1 MNVFDSPDFDHHE
14 TVAFFDDKA
23 SGLKAIIAIHSTA
36 LGPACGGTRMYPYA
50 TPDAALT
57 DVLRLSRG
65 MSYKNAI
72 ADLPLGGGKAVI
84 LGNPATDKSDAKFAA
99 FARAINTLGGRYVT
113 AMDVGILPP
122 DMPVIARG
130 TKFIAGYDQP
140 GKAGG
145 DSGPATALGVFA
157 GLKAAV
163 KHRLGTDT
171 TKGLRVAIQGLG
183 KVGMGV
189 ARRLHE
195 EGARL
200 IVADTN
206 LNAVA
211 QGGRDARQPLPSRRR
226 TQIVTVECDILSP
239 NALGAILNDQSI
251 PRLSA
256 KVIAGGAN
264 NQLARDHHGAMLRDR
279 DILYAPD
286 YVINGGGIIR
296 VAAQIENWSDA
307 EVQRRVLGI
316 ADTLSAIFTRAD
328 AKDGEPTNLIAD
340 RHGAKKRIAAG
351 EHQGPARAAE

>member
-14 TVAFFDDKA
+14 EVAFFDDKR

-50 TPDAALT
+50 TNDAALT
-57 DVLRLSRG
+57 DALRLSKG

-84 LGNPATDKSDAKFAA
+84 IGNPSTDKTDAKFAA
-99 FARAINTLGGRYVT
+99 YAQAINSLDGRYVT
-113 AMDVGILPP
+113 AMDVGMLPP
-122 DMPVIARG
+122 DMHAIARG
-130 TKFIAGYDQP
+130 TRFIAGFDQP

-145 DSGPATALGVFA
+145 DSGPATALGVFG

-163 KHRLGTDT
+163 KHRLGVDT

-189 ARRLHE
+189 AKRLHA
-195 EGARL
+195 EGAKL

-206 LNAVA
+206 MLHVKQAVETLGAVA
-211 QGGRDARQPLPSRRR
+211 ATPD
-226 TQIVTVECDILSP
+226 QIVTVECDVLSP

-256 KVIAGGAN
+256 RVIAGGAN
-264 NQLARDHHGAMLRDR
+264 NQLARDHDGAMLRDR
-279 DILYAPD
+279 EILYAPD

-307 EVQRRVLGI
+307 EVERRVRGI
-316 ADTLSAIFTRAD
+316 AATLSAIFVRA
-328 AKDGEPTNLIAD
+328 AGDGEPTNVIAD
-340 RHGAKKRIAAG
+340 RMAEERIARGKPTGAK
-351 EHQGPARAAE
+351 AAE

>member
-1 MNVFDSPDFDHHE
+1 MNVFESPDFDHHE
-14 TVAFFDDKA
+14 AVAFFDDKA

-50 TPDAALT
+50 NPDAALT
-57 DVLRLSRG
+57 DALRLSKG

-84 LGNPATDKSDAKFAA
+84 LGNPATDKSEAKFAA
-99 FARAINTLGGRYVT
+99 YAEAINSLGGRYVT
-113 AMDVGILPP
+113 AMDVGVVPA

-130 TKFIAGYDQP
+130 TKYIAGYDQP

-163 KHRLGTDT
+163 KHRLGVDT

-189 ARRLHE
+189 AKRLHE

-206 LNAVA
+206 LKAVSEAVETLHAVA
-211 QGGRDARQPLPSRRR
+211 ATPD
-226 TQIVTVECDILSP
+226 QIVTCECDVLSP

-251 PRLSA
+251 PRLHA
-256 KVIAGGAN
+256 RVVAGGAN

-279 DILYAPD
+279 DVLYAPD

-296 VAAQIENWSDA
+296 VASQIENWSDD
-307 EVQRRVLGI
+307 EVTRRVLAI
-316 ADTLSAIFTRAD
+316 ADTLSAIFLRA
-328 AKDGEPTNLIAD
+328 ARDGEPTNVIAD
-340 RHGAKKRIAAG
+340 RMAEERIALGRKTAK
-351 EHQGPARAAE
+351 AAE

>member
-1 MNVFDSPDFDHHE
+1 MNVFESPDFDHHE
-14 TVAFFDDKA
+14 AVAFFDDKA
-23 SGLKAIIAIHSTA
+23 TGLRAIIAIHSTA

-50 TPDAALT
+50 TSDAALT
-57 DVLRLSRG
+57 DALRLAKG

-72 ADLPLGGGKAVI
+72 ANLPLGGGKAVI
-84 LGNPATDKSDAKFAA
+84 VGNPATDKSDAKFAA
-99 FARAINTLGGRYVT
+99 YAQAINTLGGRYIT

-130 TKFIAGYDQP
+130 TKYIAGYDQP

-163 KHRLGTDT
+163 KHRLGVDT
-171 TKGLRVAIQGLG
+171 TKGLRVAVQGLG
-183 KVGMGV
+183 KVGMGL
-189 ARRLHE
+189 AQRLHA
-195 EGARL
+195 EGAKL

-206 LNAVA
+206 LNAVKEA
-211 QGGRDARQPLPSRRR
+211 VEKLGALAAAPD
-226 TQIVTVECDILSP
+226 QIVTLECDVLSP

-251 PRLSA
+251 PRLNA
-256 KVIAGGAN
+256 RVVAGGAN

-296 VAAQIENWSDA
+296 VAAQIESWSDA

-316 ADTLSAIFTRAD
+316 ADTLSAIFTRA
-328 AKDGEPTNLIAD
+328 AKDGEPTSVIAD
-340 RHGAKKRIAAG
+340 RMAEERIARGRVPEAK
-351 EHQGPARAAE
+351 AAE